1 MDEYP
6 IFSPELE
13 RASSTAIKQVAADE
27 GASVP
32 PYKLVHGFV
41 ARTPK
46 RKRLSL
52 DDEDLQEAQLRYCL
66 FSEPIRIKRL
76 TLKLPPPPPTPLPR
90 PVTTPTTAAAFK
102 VVSDYGLRRKVSL
115 PDPESYKP
123 CIANSI
129 AKKHLRHRHTFSAV
143 GMRDRPGMTVAE
155 RYARRRE
162 AEWRESEKREKREQ
176 KEREEREREEREREE
191 REREEREREEREL
204 EWKVEREK
212 KEEIDRTQDSPSRS
226 GSPGKELGDYPSPSA
241 TTDTRPDPCL
251 RKRGKGKRKRPRSNG
266 VPAAKP
272 RKTRR
277 SLPTPETTQSPVDS
291 PGG

>member
-1 MDEYP
+1 MDKYP

-27 GASVP
+27 GATVP

-129 AKKHLRHRHTFSAV
+129 AKKQPRHRHTFSAV

-162 AEWRESEKREKREQ
+162 AEWRESEKREKREL
-176 KEREEREREEREREE
+176 KEREEK
-191 REREEREREEREL
+191 EREEREREEREL

-226 GSPGKELGDYPSPSA
+226 GSTGKELGDYPSPSA

-251 RKRGKGKRKRPRSNG
+251 RKRGKGKRKRPRGNG